1 MTTALFMF
9 RCVQIGLSIRDLD
22 LLTIGLVNEMFIES
36 RNDEYS
42 YPTLADQS
50 AMDMFKKNVP
60 NGGFYD
66 IIKRII
72 VEGRCEYAEHNC

>member
-1 MTTALFMF
+1 MRYYNEVL
-9 RCVQIGLSIRDLD
+9 GSEED

-50 AMDMFKKNVP
+50 AIDMF
-60 NGGFYD
+60 
-66 IIKRII
+66 
-72 VEGRCEYAEHNC
+72 